1 MVQPKIG
8 TQMPEKTHD
17 YKSHRRYVPS
27 FHFFVLPVLLA
38 NVVIEGKRLFQ
49 NQDLRNAWAVVFA
62 IALFVFAFAARGMAA
77 RAQDRVIRLEERLR
91 LASLMSPEN
100 FSKIGELTPAQ
111 LVALRFASDEE
122 APDLAQRTLTGEFKS
137 PEEIKKAVKNW
148 RADLHRV

>member
-1 MVQPKIG
+1 MA
-8 TQMPEKTHD
+8 EKTQD
-17 YKSHRRYVPS
+17 YKSHRRYVPAY
-27 FHFFVLPVLLA
+27 HFFVLPVLLA
-38 NVVIEGKRLFQ
+38 NVVVEAKRLFQ
-49 NQDLRNAWAVVFA
+49 VQDMRSAWAVVLA

-100 FSKIGELTPAQ
+100 VNKIGQLTPAQ

-122 APDLAQRTLTGEFKS
+122 APELAERAMTGEFKS
-137 PEEIKKAVKNW
+137 PEDIKKAVKNW

>member
-1 MVQPKIG
+1 
-8 TQMPEKTHD
+8 MPEKTQD

-38 NVVIEGKRLFQ
+38 NIIVEGRRLFKL
-49 NQDLRNAWAVVFA
+49 QDLHTAWALLVAV
-62 IALFVFAFAARGMAA
+62 ALFIFAFAARGMAA

-91 LASLMSPEN
+91 LASLMAPEN
-100 FSKIGELTPAQ
+100 VGKIGELTPAQ

-122 APDLAQRTLTGEFKS
+122 VPDLAERAMTGEFKS

>member
-1 MVQPKIG
+1 MA
-8 TQMPEKTHD
+8 EKTQD
-17 YKSHRRYVPS
+17 YKSHRRYVPV

-49 NQDLRNAWAVVFA
+49 SQDMRNAWAFVLA
-62 IALFVFAFAARGMAA
+62 IALAVFAFAARGMAA

-100 FSKIGELTPAQ
+100 VGKIGELTPAQ

-122 APDLAQRTLTGEFKS
+122 ASDLAQRTLTGEFKS
-137 PEEIKKAVKNW
+137 PDEIKKAVKNW

>member
-1 MVQPKIG
+1 MA
-8 TQMPEKTHD
+8 EKTQD

-38 NVVIEGKRLFQ
+38 NIIVEGRRFYKL
-49 NQDLRNAWAVVFA
+49 QDRHTAWATLIA

-91 LASLMSPEN
+91 LQALMSPEN
-100 FSKIGELTPAQ
+100 VSKIGQLTPAQ

-122 APDLAQRTLTGEFKS
+122 VPDLAERTLTGEFKS
-137 PEEIKKAVKNW
+137 PEQIKKAVKNW